1 MSTQPVP
8 NPTAA
13 EYLAFERESEERHE
27 FVNGEVRPMSGASRN
42 HNRITA
48 SIGLVLGNSLKDK
61 PCEYFL
67 TDMRVKI
74 SANGRYT
81 YPDVSVVCGGAE
93 FEDSHVDTVLNPNV
107 VVEVLSKSTVE
118 YDRGDKFT
126 SYRNLPSLR
135 EYLLVSQY
143 SPYVEHFVKLDDGAW
158 RFNPT
163 EGLDGE
169 IRLVTVDVRLPLKD
183 IYDKVGFETPEQ
195 E

>member
-8 NPTAA
+8 QITTAA
-13 EYLAFERESEERHE
+13 EYLAFERKSEERHE
-27 FVNGEVRPMSGASRN
+27 YVNGEIRLMSGASRA

-48 SIGLVLGNSLKDK
+48 NLGLVLGNSLKGK

-74 SANGRYT
+74 AADGRYT
-81 YPDVSVVCGGAE
+81 YPDVSVVCGGSA
-93 FEDSHVDTVLNPNV
+93 FEDGEVDTLLNPNV
-107 VVEVLSKSTVE
+107 VIEVLSKSTAA
-118 YDRGDKFT
+118 YDRGDKFA

-135 EYLLVSQY
+135 EYLLVSQD
-143 SPYVEHFVKLDDGAW
+143 SPTVEHFVRLDDGAW

-169 IRLVTVDVRLPLKD
+169 IRLTTVDVRLPLRD
-183 IYDKVGFETPEQ
+183 LYDKVDFEAKDE
-195 E
+195 